1 MTGSGLR
8 LQGNCNRTRRS
19 CGLAVGLFQGG
30 EQFGL
35 DRGQGRLI
43 GSLRAAQREA
53 GQPRGD
59 LEGAGCLAQ
68 GHAFHSPV
76 TDVLEVAYHRSE
88 EFLGG
93 GPFLFA
99 VFVQAARPIGGLLP
113 ADGGLRLGLLLQEA
127 GVERLDAVAPAVSA
141 GPALDGVGLLAQL
154 IGDGQQRAALA
165 ELEEGEESAAGAR
178 GFAGATGEGGWR
190 VEG

>member
-8 LQGNCNRTRRS
+8 LHGNCNRIRRS
-19 CGLAVGLFQGG
+19 CRLAVGLFQGG

-93 GPFLFA
+93 GPFLLGFETDLRRGRFD
-99 VFVQAARPIGGLLP
+99 VR
-113 ADGGLRLGLLLQEA
+113 DGNLGLGSQ
-127 GVERLDAVAPAVSA
+127 R
-141 GPALDGVGLLAQL
+141 LAQF
-154 IGDGQQRAALA
+154 GAHSCSRYSSKRRAQ
-165 ELEEGEESAAGAR
+165 SAACCLRTAASASACCCKR
-178 GFAGATGEGGWR
+178 PELNDWMRSLQRYLLDQHLTVSGFSPS
-190 VEG
+190 